1 MEVSTTSDVNAAQSD
16 AADTAAD
23 SAAWAAMVG
32 PQRGRFSGPYAIM
45 LMRIATVLV
54 ILVFWQLASGPILP
68 AYAVS
73 NPVSVAEAAKNLLTS
88 SAGWSD
94 IQTTGVELVVGFALG
109 VLIGTVLALVLGGL
123 PVAGRVL
130 EPLIA
135 AVNGI
140 PKIALAPLFLLFF
153 GIGTESKI
161 AIAVFSASFI
171 MFYNLYLGLRL
182 VDGELVEIVRVMGG
196 RWQDVLRYVTLPS
209 LAPPFFAGLKAS
221 APLAMLGVI
230 AGEFIASFN
239 GLGHLLY
246 IDSQQLDAAGTFGA
260 LVVLVIMSLI
270 INSILTWLD
279 NLVLRLL
286 GLGDR
291 GRAAAKKSR

>member
-1 MEVSTTSDVNAAQSD
+1 MEVSTSSDVDVEQPETAGAAVD
-16 AADTAAD
+16 G
-23 SAAWAAMVG
+23 AAWAAMVG
-32 PQRGRFSGPYAIM
+32 PKRGRFSGPYAIT

-94 IQTTGVELVVGFALG
+94 IQTTGIELVVGFALG
-109 VLIGTVLALVLGGL
+109 VLIGTVLALVLGAV

-291 GRAAAKKSR
+291 GRAAAAKSR